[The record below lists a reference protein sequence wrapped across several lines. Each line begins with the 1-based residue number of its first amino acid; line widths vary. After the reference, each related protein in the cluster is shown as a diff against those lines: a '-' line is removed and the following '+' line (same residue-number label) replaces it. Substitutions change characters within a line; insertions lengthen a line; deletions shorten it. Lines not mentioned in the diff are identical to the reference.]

1 MAGTF
6 SAVRGTGHLS
16 LAKDE
21 GKVIESQTADCP
33 KPSSSSSPLI
43 SREEAGRMRKRL
55 HWLDVTRPNIGTATP
70 KILWAD
76 LTKNPPNCV
85 FFACNPSAPAVLT
98 S

>member
-16 LAKDE
+16 LAKGE
-21 GKVIESQTADCP
+21 GKVIESQTGDCP

-43 SREEAGRMRKRL
+43 SMEEARRVRKRL
-55 HWLDVTRPNIGTATP
+55 HRLDVTRPSNGIATP
-70 KILWAD
+70 KILWSDSIENA
-76 LTKNPPNCV
+76 PNCV